1 MFEELVKE
9 ITKELEVQESRGRAR
24 SGDAQD
30 SFEYAIRFI
39 LTSLWRDS
47 ISYPPCESS
56 INLRN
61 GYYSELPRYRDN
73 KLTYRQVKAAFDA
86 LINSRFIEI
95 TKKGYYMRETGQS
108 GLTKF
113 IPTDRLLE
121 RF

>member
-24 SGDAQD
+24 SGDAQG
-30 SFEYAIRFI
+30 SFEYAVRFI

-86 LINSRFIEI
+86 MINCRFIEI

-108 GLTKF
+108 SLTKF
-113 IPTDRLLE
+113 ILIKKTS
-121 RF
+121 